1 VIEFLIFV
9 AIAFSLPALVLG
21 LLQLVAPQSSVHEKV
36 RRRLSQFKL
45 WQLVMAVV
53 LCGLLFAMTSVR
65 EPIIPFML
73 AILVVLGMYV
83 RTWRD
88 EFLFLMG
95 LRDDDFP
102 GRNDKLIWV
111 IVMLVFAPVG
121 AWLFRS
127 YRLSHWPRPERN
139 PDPAPGAVGATVPSA
154 F

>member
-1 VIEFLIFV
+1 MIEFLIFV

-95 LRDDDFP
+95 LRNDDFP

-139 PDPAPGAVGATVPSA
+139 PDPEPGAAGATVPSA
-154 F
+154 L